1 MITASDIDDTEH
13 RVCLWYT
20 YFAAELTVKS
30 VDSSSIPS
38 LVGSVVFT
46 VQARDDDRTAPFNT
60 ITYSI
65 IGDEGVAGV
74 FAINPCTGQ
83 ITLISSLATAN
94 QNEFRVCVHISDFHC
109 Q

>member
-1 MITASDIDDTEH
+1 M
-13 RVCLWYT
+13 CLVLEPDYKLNLNM
-20 YFAAELTVKS
+20 YKRDLTIKS
-30 VDSSSIPS
+30 VDSSSVPS

-46 VQARDDDRTAPFNT
+46 VQARDDDSTAPFNT

-74 FAINPCTGQ
+74 FAINPSTGQ

-94 QNEFRVCVHISDFHC
+94 QNEFRVCMHISDFYC